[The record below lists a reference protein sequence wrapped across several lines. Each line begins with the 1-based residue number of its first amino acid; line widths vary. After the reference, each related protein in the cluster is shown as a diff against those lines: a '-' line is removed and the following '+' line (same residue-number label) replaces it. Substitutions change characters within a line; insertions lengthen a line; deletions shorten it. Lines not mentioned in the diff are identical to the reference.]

1 MKREEPIPPPSG
13 FQDWHIKRRK
23 AICSTCPFSQR
34 QMGKIY
40 FHKGFPT
47 LTTKDDL
54 QHQNVSWIQD
64 SMKDSVRSLNES
76 LHPSLPEP
84 NPEVWVE
91 IWVLP
96 CSLFLCLM
104 VLCRAEA
111 WKSQDLSDLTGSQR
125 GTSEACSLGVWCS
138 CISGTVWGDEGVR
151 SNHFRKAKQ
160 SFHFS
165 GKLKIFFL
173 HSGWN
178 AGVGILVQK
187 NNNGMEILSFEHLNC
202 KRFQIIHANTASD
215 KRIPPH
221 EGSEGK

>member
-23 AICSTCPFSQR
+23 AVCSTCPFSQR

-104 VLCRAEA
+104 SWWSSAE
-111 WKSQDLSDLTGSQR
+111 QR
-125 GTSEACSLGVWCS
+125 PESLRTYQTWLGVNEEHQRHAAWVS
-138 CISGTVWGDEGVR
+138 DAPAYLEQSEEMRESGVIISGKQNKVFTSLESLKYSFFILDETQGLG
-151 SNHFRKAKQ
+151 F
-160 SFHFS
+160 
-165 GKLKIFFL
+165 
-173 HSGWN
+173 
-178 AGVGILVQK
+178 
-187 NNNGMEILSFEHLNC
+187 
-202 KRFQIIHANTASD
+202 
-215 KRIPPH
+215 
-221 EGSEGK
+221 